1 MPLALARWT
10 TGCSRLRMPPT
21 LVRLPAAP
29 SHGLALSYR
38 VLRAPSRHPP
48 FHALACRT
56 RGSSHEVCSPSAY
69 PRTRQRPHGAAC
81 LTTPPAP
88 SGFLDLSTLWSATCL
103 SALFH
108 AESAHGVA
116 PYRALLP
123 SHSRTPSPAPLP
135 SWRWKHT
142 SSNLQRDAQRHAE
155 AHLENISSAGLTRRA
170 EARCPHPKPLDRTYP
185 DPKTEAR
192 RSYGAT
198 ARWCAETQHLAAAQP
213 TSRKTETLHGA
224 QATSGCATQAPLH
237 LWLPAWSTQH
247 RSASS
252 STGEPTTA
260 PHPKVRTRNRQQVN
274 PV

>member
-48 FHALACRT
+48 FHALTCRT

-88 SGFLDLSTLWSATCL
+88 LGFLDLSTLWSATCL

-123 SHSRTPSPAPLP
+123 SRSRTPSPAPLP

-142 SSNLQRDAQRHAE
+142 LVQPAARRPE
-155 AHLENISSAGLTRRA
+155 TRR
-170 EARCPHPKPLDRTYP
+170 
-185 DPKTEAR
+185 
-192 RSYGAT
+192 S
-198 ARWCAETQHLAAAQP
+198 
-213 TSRKTETLHGA
+213 TSRKHLERRAHAPRRSTMPSPETVGPNVLRSEDRSPPLLRRHSSVVCRNATPRCSPTDVAKDRNPPRRAGHLGLCDASAAPPLATRMEHAAPKRFVLHRRTDHGP
-224 QATSGCATQAPLH
+224 APEGTY
-237 LWLPAWSTQH
+237 P
-247 RSASS
+247 
-252 STGEPTTA
+252 
-260 PHPKVRTRNRQQVN
+260 
-274 PV
+274 

>member
-1 MPLALARWT
+1 MRLA
-10 TGCSRLRMPPT
+10 SPHRLRPQVFSTSRRFDPP
-21 LVRLPAAP
+21 R
-29 SHGLALSYR
+29 
-38 VLRAPSRHPP
+38 
-48 FHALACRT
+48 ACRPCFMPNPLMGL
-56 RGSSHEVCSPSAY
+56 RPSELFSSH
-69 PRTRQRPHGAAC
+69 AAVRRLRRRC
-81 LTTPPAP
+81 PLGVGNTP
-88 SGFLDLSTLWSATCL
+88 W
-103 SALFH
+103 
-108 AESAHGVA
+108 
-116 PYRALLP
+116 
-123 SHSRTPSPAPLP
+123 
-135 SWRWKHT
+135 
-142 SSNLQRDAQRHAE
+142 SNLQRDAQRHAE

-170 EARCPHPKPLDRTYP
+170 EARCPHPKPLDRTYS